1 MLIGIDLDDTIAATF
16 EPYFVYAHKW
26 CLEKEIINFNTTI
39 TIKNYH
45 NVEDML
51 NMTDKQKNKFELAYH
66 NQIIANVYPKTLA
79 KTVLSMLAN
88 DNHQIFILTARSNI
102 TKQTQLIT
110 KKWLKYY
117 KLTYHKLIFD
127 CNNKAQACKAYNIQ
141 CFLDNDPK
149 NCLAVS
155 NSGITTYIFH
165 TYWNQNFTN
174 KKVKRVYSW
183 WDFYQ
188 QIQKAQI

>member
-117 KLTYHKLIFD
+117 KLTYHKLIFN
-127 CNNKAQACKAYNIQ
+127 CNLSLQSAMESTHTPRSSA
-141 CFLDNDPK
+141 
-149 NCLAVS
+149 S
-155 NSGITTYIFH
+155 TTSPPDLEQRL
-165 TYWNQNFTN
+165 T
-174 KKVKRVYSW
+174 
-183 WDFYQ
+183 
-188 QIQKAQI
+188 